1 MTLFVAVMIVCVSLA
16 TLLYISLRQSG
27 YEHIASLILVTAIL
41 LIPTT
46 CLLTLY
52 VPKLPPVVS
61 LGQYC
66 RHKLPT
72 ATNKVTF
79 LVFLKF
85 NHLVSMKG
93 KEQNEINKQLK
104 LINHCGSFVN
114 NMEFLVW
121 EVESE

>member
-1 MTLFVAVMIVCVSLA
+1 MYRRVAK
-16 TLLYISLRQSG
+16 
-27 YEHIASLILVTAIL
+27 
-41 LIPTT
+41 
-46 CLLTLY
+46 LT
-52 VPKLPPVVS
+52 
-61 LGQYC
+61 QTII
-66 RHKLPT
+66 T

-114 NMEFLVW
+114 NMEFLSVGG
-121 EVESE
+121 